1 MDNASKALIMA
12 GAILLAVAIVGLGV
26 YLFSLSQGLI
36 DTAES
41 SLSGLSITLQNNEL
55 LKYEGLR
62 RGSEVRQLIN
72 SVNYL
77 KNNWP
82 ETLDYDEDSIKATA
96 GVKSGKLYD
105 VVMTTDSTSGYVNSV
120 KITEHTKSTGGSA
133 GETK

>member
-41 SLSGLSITLQNNEL
+41 SLSGLSVTLQNNEL
-55 LKYEGLR
+55 VKYEGQR
-62 RGSEVRQLIN
+62 RGSEIRQLIN

-77 KNNWP
+77 KTNWP
-82 ETLDYDEDSIKATA
+82 ETLELDDSGITTTA

-105 VVMTTDSTSGYVNSV
+105 VSVTTDSTSGYVKTVTINLH
-120 KITEHTKSTGGSA
+120 K
-133 GETK
+133 

>member
-1 MDNASKALIMA
+1 MA

-55 LKYEGLR
+55 VKYEGQR
-62 RGSEVRQLIN
+62 RGSEIRQLIN

-77 KNNWP
+77 KTNWP
-82 ETLDYDEDSIKATA
+82 ETLELDDSGITTTA

-105 VVMTTDSTSGYVNSV
+105 VSVTTDSTSGYVTKV
-120 KITEHTKSTGGSA
+120 TIKEH
-133 GETK
+133 

>member
-41 SLSGLSITLQNNEL
+41 SLSGLSVTLQNNEL
-55 LKYEGLR
+55 IKYEGQR
-62 RGSEVRQLIN
+62 RGAEVRTLIN

-77 KNNWP
+77 DDNWP
-82 ETLDYDEDSIKATA
+82 TDLGFAEGSVITGI
-96 GVKSGKLYD
+96 KSGKLYD
-105 VVMTTDSTSGYVNSV
+105 VTCTTDDTGYVSV
-120 KITEHTKSTGGSA
+120 VSISEHN
-133 GETK
+133 GESES

>member
-41 SLSGLSITLQNNEL
+41 SLSGLSVTLQNNEL
-55 LKYEGLR
+55 VKYEGQR
-62 RGSEVRQLIN
+62 RGSEIRQLIN

-77 KNNWP
+77 KNDWP
-82 ETLDYDEDSIKATA
+82 ENLTLDGDTTTTA
-96 GVKSGKLYD
+96 NVKSGKLYD
-105 VVMTTDSTSGYVNSV
+105 VTVATDATSGYVNKV
-120 KITEHTKSTGGSA
+120 TINLHK
-133 GETK
+133 

>member
-41 SLSGLSITLQNNEL
+41 SLSGLSVTLQNNEL
-55 LKYEGLR
+55 VKYEGQR
-62 RGSEVRQLIN
+62 RGSEIRQLIN

-77 KNNWP
+77 KNDWP
-82 ETLDYDEDSIKATA
+82 EDLTLDGDTTTTA
-96 GVKSGKLYD
+96 NVKSGKLYD
-105 VVMTTDSTSGYVNSV
+105 VTVTTDGTSGYVNKV
-120 KITEHTKSTGGSA
+120 TINVHK
-133 GETK
+133 

>member
-41 SLSGLSITLQNNEL
+41 SLSGLSVTLQNNEL
-55 LKYEGLR
+55 VKYEGQR
-62 RGSEVRQLIN
+62 RGSEIRQLIN

-77 KNNWP
+77 KTNWP
-82 ETLDYDEDSIKATA
+82 EDLTLEGDTTTTA

-105 VVMTTDSTSGYVNSV
+105 VSVTTDSTSGYVKTVTINLH
-120 KITEHTKSTGGSA
+120 K
-133 GETK
+133 

>member
-82 ETLDYDEDSIKATA
+82 ETLDYDNGSIKATA

>member
-36 DTAES
+36 YTAES
-41 SLSGLSITLQNNEL
+41 SLSGLSVTLQNNEL
-55 LKYEGLR
+55 VKYEGTR
-62 RGSEVRQLIN
+62 RGSEIRQLIN

-77 KNNWP
+77 KTDWP
-82 ETLDYDEDSIKATA
+82 EDLELKGDTTTTA

-105 VVMTTDSTSGYVNSV
+105 VTVTTDSTSGYVKTVTINLH
-120 KITEHTKSTGGSA
+120 K
-133 GETK
+133 